1 MEILGKIWDEL
12 LYSTKKHMKNI
23 PSTLGINIKKEGGI
37 HYFRKYKM
45 NIQYTIYNIQYT
57 IYNIQYTIYNI

>member
-1 MEILGKIWDEL
+1 
-12 LYSTKKHMKNI
+12 MKNI

-37 HYFRKYKM
+37 HFFRKYKM

-57 IYNIQYTIYNI
+57 IYNISILFSGAV